1 MGYKSLS
8 YISDKLRA
16 NFYVT
21 HSPITPYTS
30 PSPLP
35 QQAPYSPLKIFFQTV
50 IALIK
55 SLLKIEMN
63 KLQVTVRLY

>member
-35 QQAPYSPLKIFFQTV
+35 QQVPYSPLKIIFQTV
-50 IALIK
+50 ITLQACPNLIPFEDK
-55 SLLKIEMN
+55 NE
-63 KLQVTVRLY
+63 

>member
-16 NFYVT
+16 KFYVT

-35 QQAPYSPLKIFFQTV
+35 HQAPYSPLKIFFQTV
-50 IALIK
+50 IT
-55 SLLKIEMN
+55 
-63 KLQVTVRLY
+63 LQACPNQIPFEDRNE